1 MLKSDWH
8 KEQYEKDAIKLTQV
22 VNIFVL
28 WCLYVTLYDLLMKA
42 ALDYT

>member
-8 KEQYEKDAIKLTQV
+8 KEQYEIDAIKLTQV

-28 WCLYVTLYDLLMKA
+28 WCLYVTLYDLLTKA